1 MKKTL
6 AILLSLMLL
15 ISALA
20 GCGNN
25 NNDNN
30 TTDTDND
37 VSNNQTENAEQP
49 REVAKVSYH
58 EAAENFAGGSGTEAD
73 PFQISEAGHLVLLH
87 EMLGKEEAETNF
99 DDTYVKG
106 YYILTA
112 DISLNDTSDFANW
125 STTAPEY
132 GWGPIGAGLSLNS
145 FAGVLDG
152 NGHKISGIFMDVDGV
167 QTESA
172 RDYYGLFAELKGTVK
187 NLTIENSY
195 MRASGGVTEVGTIAG
210 HTYEAI
216 IDNCNV
222 DSVIEL
228 YSANNVG
235 GVTGNGG
242 TISNSSYKGTISQLD
257 DSFVHIGGISGTNN
271 DVISKC
277 EFSGTL
283 NGKGYTGGIVGY
295 GANVKDSVNKGAVNG
310 ETAGGISGRV
320 YAAGTD
326 AEIKNPQYS
335 IENNVNEGKVTATA
349 LAGGIIGW
357 MGNDESDIAI
367 SVINCE
373 NKGQVICD
381 EAVAGIIG
389 KLSVERSGNIKIENC
404 VNNTDISGK
413 CKTSG
418 IICDVTGAVL
428 HQEGNVTVSGCKN
441 TGNIVSEGQYSAGV
455 VTYLTIIGDEV
466 DFALTLDNCSNT
478 GAVASTQYAGGI
490 LGFSNIGFNAEIS
503 AESMDFSD
511 TTKIVFNKCNN
522 AGNVTATNYNSMAGG
537 IVGVLGLG
545 YIPTE
550 IKDCVNSGNVVIDFT
565 LTDEQI
571 SGFQD
576 AEWTEIYQIGGGVV
590 GRIGSALK
598 LTTSQ
603 EEAETSADNVN
614 ATEGKIVISG
624 CKSTG
629 TISAPDYSYILN
641 KWGMPL
647 FVNYLGGIV
656 GQCSATDGYAFGV
669 ENCTYSGAERGL
681 GDTKYPDIGTK
692 N

>member
-1 MKKTL
+1 MKKIL
-6 AILLSLMLL
+6 AIFLTLMLL
-15 ISALA
+15 VAALT
-20 GCGNN
+20 GCNN
-25 NNDNN
+25 NGKDPDTNN
-30 TTDTDND
+30 ET
-37 VSNNQTENAEQP
+37 SNNQTENTEKP

-58 EAAENFAGGSGTEAD
+58 KAAENFAGGSGTEAD

-87 EMLGKEEAETNF
+87 EMLKKEEAEINF

-132 GWGPIGAGLSLNS
+132 GWEPIGAELSSNS
-145 FAGVLDG
+145 FAGVFDG
-152 NGHKISGIFMDVDGV
+152 NGHKISGMFMDVDGV
-167 QTESA
+167 QTESVK
-172 RDYYGLFAELKGTVK
+172 DYYGLFSELKNGTVK

-210 HTYEAI
+210 HTFEAT

-228 YSANNVG
+228 YSANCVG
-235 GVTGNGG
+235 GVTGVGG
-242 TISNSSYKGTISQLD
+242 TISNSSYTGTISQLN
-257 DSFVHIGGISGTNN
+257 DSFVHIGGISGDNK
-271 DVISKC
+271 DGISNC

-295 GANVKDSVNKGAVNG
+295 GANVKNSVNKGAVSG

-320 YAAGTD
+320 YAAGTNV
-326 AEIKNPQYS
+326 EIENPQYS
-335 IENNVNEGKVTATA
+335 IENNINEGKVTATA
-349 LAGGIIGW
+349 LAGGIVGW
-357 MGNDESDIAI
+357 MGNDESDISI
-367 SVINCE
+367 SVLNCE

-381 EAVAGIIG
+381 EAVAGIMG

-404 VNNTDISGK
+404 VNSADISGK
-413 CKTSG
+413 GKTSG

-441 TGNIVSEGQYSAGV
+441 TGNIVSEGQYSAGI
-455 VTYLTIIGDEV
+455 VTYLLVMGDEV
-466 DFALTLDNCSNT
+466 DLALTLDNCSNE
-478 GAVASTQYAGGI
+478 GAVKSTQYAGGI
-490 LGFSNIGFNAEIS
+490 LGFSNVGFNAEVS
-503 AESMDFSD
+503 AENMNFSD
-511 TTKIVFNKCNN
+511 ATKVAFNMCNN
-522 AGNVTATNYNSMAGG
+522 AGSVTTTSSNSTPGG
-537 IVGVLGLG
+537 IVSVLGLG

-550 IKDCVNSGNVVIDFT
+550 IKDCVNSGSVAIDFT

-571 SGFQD
+571 
-576 AEWTEIYQIGGGVV
+576 AEAQGSAWTELYQIGGGIV
-590 GRIGSALK
+590 GRIGDALK
-598 LTTSQ
+598 LTTA
-603 EEAETSADNVN
+603 EGVETSADNVN
-614 ATEGKIVISG
+614 AAEGNIVISG

-629 TISAPDYSYILN
+629 KISAPDYSQILN
-641 KWGMPL
+641 KYEKPL
-647 FVNYLGGIV
+647 YVNYLGGVV
-656 GQCSATDGYAFGV
+656 GQCSATNGYAFAI

-681 GDTKYPDIGTK
+681 GDTKYPDFGTK

>member
-6 AILLSLMLL
+6 AILLAFMLL
-15 ISALA
+15 GSVLT

-25 NNDNN
+25 GTVPN
-30 TTDTDND
+30 TNGDT
-37 VSNNQTENAEQP
+37 SNNQTEKAEQP

-58 EAAENFAGGSGTEAD
+58 KAAENFAGGSGTEAD
-73 PFQISEAGHLVLLH
+73 PFQISEIGHLVLLH
-87 EMLGKEEAETNF
+87 EMLVKEETETNF

-112 DISLNDTSDFANW
+112 DIALNDTADFANW

-132 GWGPIGAGLSLNS
+132 GWEPIGAGLSLNS

-152 NGHKISGIFMDVDGV
+152 NGHKISGMFMDVDGI

-172 RDYYGLFAELKGTVK
+172 KDYYGLFAELKGTVK
-187 NLTIENSY
+187 NLTIENAY
-195 MRASGGVTEVGTIAG
+195 MRASGGATEVGTVAG
-210 HTYEAI
+210 CTYGAT
-216 IDNCNV
+216 IDNCNI

-228 YSANNVG
+228 YSAKNAG
-235 GVTGNGG
+235 GITGNGG
-242 TISNSSYKGTISQLD
+242 TISNSSYQGTINQLD
-257 DSFVHIGGISGTNN
+257 ESFVHIGGISGTNN
-271 DVISKC
+271 DVISSC

-283 NGKGYTGGIVGY
+283 NGKGYAGGIVGY
-295 GANVKDSVNKGAVNG
+295 GANVKDSVNKGAVSG

-320 YAAGTD
+320 YAAGTN
-326 AEIKNPQYS
+326 AEIENPQYI
-335 IENNVNEGKVTATA
+335 IENSINEGEVTAAA
-349 LAGGIIGW
+349 LAGGIVGW
-357 MGNDESDIAI
+357 MGNDESDIAV

-381 EAVAGIIG
+381 EAAAGIIG

-404 VNNTDISGK
+404 VNHADISGK
-413 CKTSG
+413 GKTSG

-441 TGNIVSEGQYSAGV
+441 RGNIVSEGQYSAGII
-455 VTYLTIIGDEV
+455 TYLTVIGDEV
-466 DFALTLDNCSNT
+466 DFALTLESCSNE
-478 GAVASTQYAGGI
+478 GAVKSTQYAGGI
-490 LGFSNIGFNAEIS
+490 LGFSNIGFNAEVS
-503 AESMDFSD
+503 AESMNFSD
-511 TTKIVFNKCNN
+511 ATKVVFNKCNN
-522 AGNVTATNYNSMAGG
+522 AGNVTATNSNSMAGG

-550 IKDCVNSGNVVIDFT
+550 MKDCVNSGNIAIDFT

-571 SGFQD
+571 
-576 AEWTEIYQIGGGVV
+576 AEAQGAAWTEFYQIGGGIV
-590 GRIGSALK
+590 GRIGDALK
-598 LTTSQ
+598 LTTA
-603 EEAETSADNVN
+603 EGVETSADNVN
-614 ATEGKIVISG
+614 AAEGNIVISG

-641 KWGMPL
+641 SYEKPL
-647 FVNYLGGIV
+647 YVNYLGGVV
-656 GQCSATDGYAFGV
+656 GQCSATDGYAFRV
-669 ENCTYSGAERGL
+669 DNCTYSGIERGL
-681 GDTKYPDIGTK
+681 GDADYPDFGTK